1 MGSGIGAILA
11 RRGLWILLVPLLVVA
26 IGAAAWYVG
35 SGGFSDDFGSELE
48 RGIAEE
54 QGAPSAEPQGDGAG
68 EATSRPDEAAPGNGR
83 GDQSQPPSNPG
94 ASANGVIDDVWGV
107 ARWALLGLGVLGGSA
122 LLARTIARHK
132 RRYARYLIKVGATD
146 RARPLEVASFF
157 AALHAALARRA
168 HERLLLGQPAV
179 SFEVH
184 NLVASENHEQR
195 LVLVLPEDRELVES
209 VRGELSARY
218 PNVEVARARSEE
230 PFWCEHI
237 VRLKKR
243 YPFAP
248 RTLRIP
254 VDSEWENA
262 GALMDALL
270 KVMAA
275 QGDTATVQLVLTPAP
290 RLFESAARALIG
302 AREET
307 LERERTAGRSAGAS
321 SQVASEEL
329 AGGAQGLAFEAL
341 FFGDI
346 RIGARRRAV
355 ARRIGDAIA
364 GNSRARGQ
372 NQLVERLVHPGLLRR
387 RLFERRMRRGQPNP
401 LPSWWRNV
409 FSAAEVAGLWQLP
422 SIGAHGGALRRHTQ
436 PRLEASP
443 AIRRVAETLAPA
455 SDSRGGVALW
465 PEDYFL
471 HHLILGVQGSGK
483 TSLLLRQFEV
493 MSRDYT
499 RAVILLDPKQDA
511 ARRALGLVPSDRR
524 VTFLSL
530 RHPEV
535 GLELWDLPGARPS
548 EVMDAMIW
556 ALTELTR
563 TEGGEPQLYASSERF
578 LRYAGIMVQ
587 AAYARP
593 TFFHLRHLLSVS
605 KEAIAERERIA
616 NLYGDDQDYAAAC
629 EHLLEWNEQLKR
641 AGSQQTIRMDAPSNK
656 VAQLTDPLVDRVLRH
671 PRPIDLDRII
681 REREILIVEGNI
693 QLGQAMTRT
702 LNLLLLG
709 RIHRALLAQHERP
722 EEERVRTHLLLDEAH
737 VHFSQLLAEMAEVD
751 RAAGLEITAAG
762 QHLAQMRDRYVH
774 KALLSLFAHKSVHRV
789 GLEDARLLTDAFQIA
804 WSDSLRASEAD
815 TTVMPVSPATL
826 SKQPVHQFTAGWTAH
841 GDAQPPF
848 TATTFVQRGDVGL
861 AEYHLEEQRSRA
873 DAFEPDKPP
882 PIPAIGVDRDE
893 ELVRDDGTQPN
904 VEAEEERVEVPEV
917 PSRGVLAK
925 AESSAHAGTATV
937 APRAPER
944 RTSIRGPARTIRIP
958 KPGGDGARP
967 GDGPKAPTT
976 GGGRG
981 DGASPAPEEHGIAES
996 AAVADLGSPTTAEI
1010 SDYYR
1015 ELARYSAGRIH
1026 GFRPPEP
1033 EPEKPRHQR
1042 LERVDHEI
1050 VRAVWTFRALSGPM
1064 IRRRYLADVG
1074 ERAARERMRK
1084 LVTGGLLKRCL
1095 ITTRGSGADPNIYVP
1110 TRRGYEL
1117 LRESSHREVR
1127 IASGARYRERELTD
1141 YRYLIHD
1148 LHLGAWMFALQDLA
1162 PEVIKSVE
1170 GPLLSRIDVPK
1181 VFDRDERRH
1190 RNVTLA
1196 EITGV
1201 GPSGDLIK
1209 GLRARPEEWGP
1220 VRPDASV
1227 DVGVR
1232 GRPFDLLIEYEHR
1245 SKPATVKEKLRNYD
1259 ALLTATWR
1267 ELPRYTERGYPP
1279 IAIFVCSTP
1288 ERAVE
1293 LAKVADREVTG
1304 RAIERLEDPE
1314 GRAITRT
1321 RRPGRSRIFFCAEQD
1336 VHQRTTRAIRLVQ
1349 QIPDERRA
1357 VARNRAEAASSGDC
1371 VELRPFL
1378 GRETLTRPAM

>member
-1 MGSGIGAILA
+1 MGSGIAAILA
-11 RRGLWILLVPLLVVA
+11 RRGLWIFLVPLLVA
-26 IGAAAWYVG
+26 IIGAATWYVA
-35 SGGFSDDFGSELE
+35 SGRFSDDFGSDLE

-54 QGAPSAEPQGDGAG
+54 NASSPTDDSQRGAG
-68 EATSRPDEAAPGNGR
+68 GVDTRRPFDAAPGSER
-83 GDQSQPPSNPG
+83 ADQSAPP
-94 ASANGVIDDVWGV
+94 ASPSESASSVLEDVWSI
-107 ARWALLGLGVLGGSA
+107 ARWGLLGLG
-122 LLARTIARHK
+122 LLAGAVVVARTIARHR

-146 RARPLEVASFF
+146 RAGPYEVASFF
-157 AALHAALARRA
+157 AALHAAVARRA

-179 SFEVH
+179 SFEIH
-184 NLVASENHEQR
+184 NLVADENHEQR
-195 LVLVLPEDRELVES
+195 LVLVLPEEPELVDS
-209 VRGELSARY
+209 VRGELAARY
-218 PNVEVARARSEE
+218 PNAEVARARSEE
-230 PFWCEHI
+230 PFWCEQI

-254 VDSEWENA
+254 VEEEWEKA

-275 QGDTATVQLVLTPAP
+275 QKETATVQLVLTPAP
-290 RLFESAARALIG
+290 RLLESTARALIG

-307 LERERTAGRSAGAS
+307 LERERSAGRSAGAS
-321 SQVASEEL
+321 SEVGSQEL
-329 AGGAQGLAFEAL
+329 AAGAHGLAFEAL
-341 FFGDI
+341 YFADI
-346 RIGARRRAV
+346 RIGAKRRAA

-364 GNSRARGQ
+364 GNSRDR
-372 NQLVERLVHPGLLRR
+372 NQLVERLVHPGSPRR
-387 RLFERRMRRGQPNP
+387 RLFEQRMRRGQPNP
-401 LPSWWRNV
+401 LPSLWRNV
-409 FSAAEVAGLWQLP
+409 LSAAELAGLWQLP

-436 PRLEASP
+436 PRLEAAP
-443 AIRRVAETLAPA
+443 AIRRVAETLALA
-455 SDSRGGVALW
+455 RDSRGGVALW
-465 PEDYFL
+465 PEDYYL

-493 MSRDYT
+493 MARDYT

-511 ARRALGLVPSDRR
+511 ARRALGLVPSDRP

-535 GLELWDLPGARPS
+535 GVELWDLPGARPS

-563 TEGGEPQLYASSERF
+563 SEGGEPQLYASSERF

-616 NLYGDDQDYAAAC
+616 NLYGDDQEYAAAC

-681 REREILIVEGNI
+681 REREVLIVEGNI
-693 QLGQAMTRT
+693 QLGQEMTRT

-709 RIHRALLAQHERP
+709 RIHRALLAQHELP
-722 EEERVRTHLLLDEAH
+722 EEQRARTHLLLDEAH

-774 KALLSLFAHKSVHRV
+774 KALMSLLTHKSIHRV
-789 GLEDARLLTDAFQIA
+789 GLDDARLLTDAFQIA
-804 WSDSLRASEAD
+804 WSDSLRASDSD
-815 TTVMPVSPATL
+815 TTAMPVSPATL
-826 SKQPVHQFTAGWTAH
+826 SKQPVHQFTAGWTAR
-841 GDAQPPF
+841 GEAQPPF
-848 TATTFVQRGDVGL
+848 TATTFGQRGDVGL
-861 AEYHLEEQRSRA
+861 GEYHLEEQRSRL
-873 DAFEPDKPP
+873 DAFEPEKPP
-882 PIPAIGVDRDE
+882 PIPAIGVDRE
-893 ELVRDDGTQPN
+893 EQLVRDDGTQPN
-904 VEAEEERVEVPEV
+904 VEAAEEPVEVPVV
-917 PSRGVLAK
+917 PRRGVVA
-925 AESSAHAGTATV
+925 SSASARAGTATV
-937 APRAPER
+937 APRRGSDGRGVVRTPAPTVR
-944 RTSIRGPARTIRIP
+944 APQR
-958 KPGGDGARP
+958 GGDGAAP
-967 GDGPKAPTT
+967 GDDGGAPVRRGA
-976 GGGRG
+976 GGG
-981 DGASPAPEEHGIAES
+981 DGATPAPGEHGIGES
-996 AAVADLGSPTTAEI
+996 AAVTELGSRTSADI

-1015 ELARYSAGRIH
+1015 DLARYSGGRIH

-1033 EPEKPRHQR
+1033 APDNPRQQR

-1064 IRRRYLADVG
+1064 IRRRYLTNVSG
-1074 ERAARERMRK
+1074 RAARERMRK
-1084 LVTGGLLKRCL
+1084 LITGGLLTRCL
-1095 ITTRGSGADPNIYVP
+1095 ITTRGSGADPHVFLP
-1110 TRRGYEL
+1110 TRRGFDL

-1127 IASGARYRERELTD
+1127 IPSGALYRERELTD

-1148 LHLGAWMFALQDLA
+1148 LHLGAWMLAFEELA
-1162 PEVIKSVE
+1162 PEVIQSVE

-1190 RNVTLA
+1190 RNMTVA
-1196 EITGV
+1196 EITGI
-1201 GPSGDLIK
+1201 GPSGDLVK
-1209 GLRARPEEWGP
+1209 GLQARPEEWGA
-1220 VRPDASV
+1220 VKPDASV
-1227 DVGVR
+1227 HVEVR

-1245 SKPATVKEKLRNYD
+1245 SNPNSVKEKLRNYD

-1267 ELPRYTERGYPP
+1267 EQPRYTEWGYPP

-1293 LAKVADREVTG
+1293 LARVADREVTG

-1314 GRAITRT
+1314 GRATTRT

-1349 QIPDERRA
+1349 QTADERRA
-1357 VARNRAEAASSGDC
+1357 VARNRAEVSSAGDC

-1378 GRETLTRPAM
+1378 GREALTRPAM